1 MKMRDLP
8 LKWKLALPII
18 LAAAAGIAMTTVVTG
33 YKTEAIVVNEV
44 KHSTLTGYR
53 DTILNTLTT
62 MMLAGVI
69 SETEKPFLE
78 QMQSIADV
86 RVLRSEILDKDSGR
100 GDTGNYASDPVEKE
114 VIEKGVERVVLE
126 GNYIR
131 GVYPYIASSNS
142 MGKNCLKCHAV
153 SEGTVL
159 GAVSIKIPLTE
170 SFGRI
175 KSLQYLYIA
184 LGCVVVFVM
193 TGLVLG
199 IIQLTHA
206 PLLRSIKVLQT
217 IASGD
222 LTVEMEEGSPNT
234 EVGSLLIAMQVMLV
248 RMQEVIRSIH
258 KSVAVLDCGDE
269 EISSAVKWIGQG
281 IGEQQSLTDGTAEA
295 VGGMMRKMDAVA
307 NLIGGITSS
316 AESALKSTVE
326 GEETGEK
333 SIANI
338 REIAEVAQNS
348 TSTINLL
355 KEDSQKISDII
366 KVIKDIAD
374 QTNLLALNAAIEA
387 ARAGEQG
394 RGFAVVA
401 DEVRK
406 LAQKTTDAISEISAK
421 VSAIQKSVSSV
432 VESMDKVFRKVSV
445 GVDLSRES
453 GVALSAISEKINDL
467 KRLASDITAAN
478 AEASAVTENVNIHMG
493 KVIDSAQLIGQIATD
508 MGKTAAL
515 VQSERHSLSEQVG
528 FFRMRHEEEAAS
540 DEAIRFKNCWD
551 YRQCKI
557 MDCPARAEAGG
568 HGFLGGDAAGR
579 ACCYLEK
586 TGCDPR
592 ECFTCPW
599 RKSLKKHYGEEM
611 SFPAFRQHMRT
622 KNTEAVDY
630 F

>member
-1 MKMRDLP
+1 MKIRDIS

-18 LAAAAGIAMTTVVTG
+18 LSVAAGIAITTVVTG

-44 KHSTLTGYR
+44 KNSTLTGYR
-53 DTILNTLTT
+53 DTILNTFTT
-62 MMLAGVI
+62 LMLAGNMK
-69 SETEKPFLE
+69 ETKGPFLE
-78 QMQSIADV
+78 QMQSIV
-86 RVLRSEILDKDSGR
+86 NLKVVRSEILDKDFGR
-100 GDTGNYASDPVEKE
+100 GDVRDYASDSIEKE
-114 VIEKGVERVVLE
+114 VVEKGVERVVLE

-131 GVYPYIASSNS
+131 GVYPYIARSNF
-142 MGKNCLKCHAV
+142 MGKNCLNCHAV
-153 SEGTVL
+153 PEGTVL

-175 KSLQYLYIA
+175 KSMQYLSIV
-184 LGCVVVFVM
+184 LGCAGILAI

-199 IIQLTHA
+199 IIHLTHA
-206 PLLRSIKVLQT
+206 PLLRSIKALQT
-217 IASGD
+217 IAAGD
-222 LTVEMEEGSPNT
+222 LTVEIEEGSPKT
-234 EVGSLLIAMQVMLV
+234 EVGSLLIAMNLMIV
-248 RMQEVIRSIH
+248 RMQEVIKSIC
-258 KSVAVLDCGDE
+258 KSVAVLDSGDK
-269 EISSAVKWIGQG
+269 EIASAVKWIGQG
-281 IGEQQSLTDGTAEA
+281 IQDQQSLTDGTAEA
-295 VGGMMRKMDAVA
+295 VSGMMQKMEAVA
-307 NLIGGITSS
+307 NLIGGIISA
-316 AESALKSTVE
+316 AESALQSTVE

-338 REIAEVAQNS
+338 REIADVAKDS
-348 TSTINLL
+348 TSTINFL

-421 VSAIQKSVSSV
+421 IGGIQQSVSSV
-432 VESMDKVFRKVSV
+432 VESMDKVFNKVSV

-453 GVALSAISEKINDL
+453 GIALSAISEKINDL
-467 KRLASDITAAN
+467 KRLASDITTAN

-508 MGKTAAL
+508 MGNTAAL
-515 VQSERHSLSEQVG
+515 VQTERHSLSEQIG
-528 FFRMRHEEEAAS
+528 FFKMLQEVGASS
-540 DEAIRFKNCWD
+540 DEASRFKNCWD
-551 YRQCKI
+551 YKQCGK
-557 MDCPARAEAGG
+557 MECPARVQASG

-579 ACCYLEK
+579 ACCYVEK
-586 TGCDPR
+586 TDCDTK
-592 ECFTCPW
+592 ECLICPW
-599 RKSLKKHYGEEM
+599 RISLQKQHGEEM